1 MNGAA
6 NAEKGRNFRL
16 ILGRNEIDALMGLFR
31 SMAIRLA
38 GFGALIE
45 QVESCLRI
53 VVCSFFDI

>member
-1 MNGAA
+1 M
-6 NAEKGRNFRL
+6 GRPTRKKEGNFRL